1 MSFPLSD
8 QEARSSVGR
17 TEKRALLRGVRVLKM
32 LQMSPASTLHELHKA
47 TRIAKPPLLRIL
59 GTLEREGMIRRRLDD
74 GRYCIS
80 AKFTR
85 GNRKPNPLN
94 CLEEAAAPVLRRLCR
109 KISCRA

>member
-1 MSFPLSD
+1 
-8 QEARSSVGR
+8 
-17 TEKRALLRGVRVLKM
+17 
-32 LQMSPASTLHELHKA
+32 
-47 TRIAKPPLLRIL
+47 
-59 GTLEREGMIRRRLDD
+59 MIRRRLDD